1 MSYQVVLYPGNISF
15 DIESGQTVLEAA
27 LNSNINF
34 PNRCQVGACAMC
46 LCKKLEGQVSYHL
59 EPMLTEKEQ
68 EQGWVFACQA
78 FAESNLVLTFED

>member
-1 MSYQVVLYPGNISF
+1 MSYQVVLYPENISF
-15 DIESGQTVLEAA
+15 DVESEQTILEAA
-27 LNSNINF
+27 LNNNINF

-68 EQGWVFACQA
+68 AQGWVFACQA